1 MSVPLRER
9 EKKLFDWLPV
19 SFPSYSL
26 IRCWWRI
33 IKRRNGSGHRSTI
46 DDSADSDRVLGGREC
61 AGRCKVPL
69 NAGQSTIGGNKKS
82 CCGRAGVRSAS
93 GKSQKERAAESG
105 RVEKKTAA
113 AAARGGQKRPQPQRI
128 GKRIERRRRGSQCIF
143 LLLLLAVHCSSSS
156 GSCGACV
163 SQPVC
168 LCAC

>member
-1 MSVPLRER
+1 MTGCLC
-9 EKKLFDWLPV
+9 LFP
-19 SFPSYSL
+19 L
-26 IRCWWRI
+26 IRSSAA
-33 IKRRNGSGHRSTI
+33 GGESSSGETG
-46 DDSADSDRVLGGREC
+46 A
-61 AGRCKVPL
+61 AT
-69 NAGQSTIGGNKKS
+69 AQQSTTPPTPTASLEAGNVLADAKCRLTQAKAQSEATKKS

-105 RVEKKTAA
+105 RVEKKTAAAA

>member
-1 MSVPLRER
+1 MCRRER
-9 EKKLFDWLPV
+9 ERKNSLTGCLCLFP
-19 SFPSYSL
+19 L
-26 IRCWWRI
+26 IRSSAA
-33 IKRRNGSGHRSTI
+33 GGESSSGETG
-46 DDSADSDRVLGGREC
+46 A
-61 AGRCKVPL
+61 AT
-69 NAGQSTIGGNKKS
+69 AQQSTTPPTPTASLEAGNVLADAKCRLTQAKAQSEATKKS